1 MTIYWLKIDRFFYY
15 LCNMDI
21 TEKNKYKSDFKREL
35 DKFADKLKKYVST
48 DNGDWSVKGFIDVY
62 KNIYTISSDTKIVS
76 KILEIHIFPQ
86 ILQFADS
93 IDYKII
99 LAEKQN
105 WYPDLTFVHKKNDE
119 VKFAVDI
126 KTTFRRNDKTAGF
139 TLGSHGGYFKERDK
153 DKNIQFPYNQYTWH
167 YCLGVIYTRTDVS
180 EDLSETEIYQI
191 EDLQEE
197 YETPNKKVG
206 KREVTTVKNLKSI
219 TSVIK
224 DFDFF
229 ASEKWKIASDKQG
242 SGNTANI
249 GSIVDIADLKNE
261 NGIFSKLG
269 EKWFDE
275 YWINRG
281 SATLIRDGKPVKITT
296 LKDFLEFKGRTDLWK
311 MIVEKTTKKKTKW
324 KWLFHL

>member
-1 MTIYWLKIDRFFYY
+1 MMNLNAK
-15 LCNMDI
+15 
-21 TEKNKYKSDFKREL
+21 KKYKADFKKEL
-35 DKFADKLKKYVST
+35 DKFADKLEKYVSS
-48 DNGDWSVKGFIDVY
+48 DNGDWTVKGFIDVY

-93 IDYKII
+93 IGYKII

-105 WYPDLTFVHKKNDE
+105 WYPDLTFVNKKNEE
-119 VKFAVDI
+119 VKFALDI

-153 DKNIQFPYNQYTWH
+153 DKNIQFPYNQYTGH

-180 EDLSETEIYQI
+180 DDLVETEIFQV
-191 EDLQEE
+191 EELQEE
-197 YETPNKKVG
+197 YETPIKKVG
-206 KREVTTVKNLKSI
+206 ERSVTTVKNLKSI

-249 GSIVDIADLKNE
+249 GSIVDIADLKGG
-261 NGIFSKLG
+261 NGIFSQLG
-269 EKWFDE
+269 EEWFDE
-275 YWINRG
+275 YWINHG
-281 SATLIRDGKPVKITT
+281 SATMVKDGKPIKITT
-296 LKDFLEFKGRTDLWK
+296 LKDFLEFKGRTDLWNK
-311 MIVEKTTKKKTKW
+311 IVSKTSNKKTK
-324 KWLFHL
+324 

>member
-1 MTIYWLKIDRFFYY
+1 MNLND
-15 LCNMDI
+15 
-21 TEKNKYKSDFKREL
+21 KNKYKSDFKKEL
-35 DKFADKLKKYVST
+35 DKFAEKLEKYVST
-48 DNGDWSVKGFIDVY
+48 NNGDWTVKGFIDVY
-62 KNIYTISSDTKIVS
+62 KSIYTISSDTKIVS

-86 ILQFADS
+86 ILQFADC
-93 IDYKII
+93 IGYKII

-105 WYPDLTFVHKKNDE
+105 WYPDLTFVKKNNEE
-119 VKFAVDI
+119 VKFALDI

-153 DKNIQFPYNQYTWH
+153 AKNIQFPYNHYTGH

-180 EDLSETEIYQI
+180 DDLTKTEIYQV
-191 EDLQEE
+191 EELQEE

-206 KREVTTVKNLKSI
+206 ERSVTTVKELKSI

-229 ASEKWKIASDKQG
+229 AAEKWKIASDKQG

-249 GSIVDIADLKNE
+249 GSIFDIEDLKNE

-269 EKWFDE
+269 EEWFDE
-275 YWINRG
+275 YWINHG
-281 SATLIRDGKPVKITT
+281 SATMVKDGKPTKITT
-296 LKDFLEFKGRTDLWK
+296 LKDFLEFKGRTDLWDK
-311 MIVEKTTKKKTKW
+311 IVSKTSNKKTK
-324 KWLFHL
+324 